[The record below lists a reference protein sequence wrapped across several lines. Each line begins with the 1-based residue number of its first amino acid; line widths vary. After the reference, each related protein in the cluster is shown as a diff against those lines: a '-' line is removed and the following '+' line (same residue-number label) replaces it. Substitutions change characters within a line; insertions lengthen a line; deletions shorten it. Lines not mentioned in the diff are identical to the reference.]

1 MRTRQ
6 GLLWWTC
13 AAIAIAGC
21 AQGEAEANERL
32 QVVCTIGMISDI
44 TERIGGP
51 RVEVEGLMG
60 PGVDP
65 HLYKASAGDVRR
77 LARADLV
84 LYNGLHL
91 EAAMG
96 EVLEE
101 MGKRKLTVA
110 VSDSIDRSKLSAP
123 PEFQGNYDPHVWFDV
138 SLWMDAARAIRAA
151 LQKADPAHAAEYA
164 QRGDEVLRD
173 LENLDAWVRARAAEV
188 PPDRRVLITA
198 HDAFNYFGRA
208 YGFEVKGLQGISTAA
223 EAGTADVQRLADEIA
238 RRRIPAIFVE
248 TSIPRRTI
256 EAVQAAVRSRGFTV
270 EIGGAL
276 HSDALGSTG
285 TPEGNY
291 IGMVRHNVNTIV
303 GALSK

>member
-6 GLLWWTC
+6 GLHWWTLTLL
-13 AAIAIAGC
+13 ALAGC
-21 AQGEAEANERL
+21 AQGAAEADERL

-110 VSDSIDRSKLSAP
+110 VSDSIDRSKLTAP
-123 PEFQGNYDPHVWFDV
+123 PEFQ
-138 SLWMDAARAIRAA
+138 
-151 LQKADPAHAAEYA
+151 
-164 QRGDEVLRD
+164 
-173 LENLDAWVRARAAEV
+173 
-188 PPDRRVLITA
+188 
-198 HDAFNYFGRA
+198 
-208 YGFEVKGLQGISTAA
+208 
-223 EAGTADVQRLADEIA
+223 
-238 RRRIPAIFVE
+238 
-248 TSIPRRTI
+248 
-256 EAVQAAVRSRGFTV
+256 
-270 EIGGAL
+270 
-276 HSDALGSTG
+276 
-285 TPEGNY
+285 
-291 IGMVRHNVNTIV
+291 
-303 GALSK
+303 